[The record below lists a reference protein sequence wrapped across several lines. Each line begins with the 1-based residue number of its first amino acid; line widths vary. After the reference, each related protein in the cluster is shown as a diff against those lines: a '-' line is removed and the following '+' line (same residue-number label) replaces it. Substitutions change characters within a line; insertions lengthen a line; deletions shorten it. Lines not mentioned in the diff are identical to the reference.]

1 VRKETYKIDYFHK
14 PHTPTLPMNL
24 FGKAK
29 KQQASAGPSA
39 KDSIIRLRET
49 LEMLEKRERFLQT
62 KIENEVNLA
71 KANVT
76 KNKRGKLVDLCFG
89 GNSVGLP
96 IPGSFSVD
104 FTKEWKM
111 VEIYLLVTL

>member
-1 VRKETYKIDYFHK
+1 
-14 PHTPTLPMNL
+14 MNL

-29 KQQASAGPSA
+29 KQQASGGAGPSA

-49 LEMLEKRERFLQT
+49 LEMLEKREKFLQT

-76 KNKRGKLVDLCFG
+76 KNKRGAF
-89 GNSVGLP
+89 P
-96 IPGSFSVD
+96 F
-104 FTKEWKM
+104 
-111 VEIYLLVTL
+111 